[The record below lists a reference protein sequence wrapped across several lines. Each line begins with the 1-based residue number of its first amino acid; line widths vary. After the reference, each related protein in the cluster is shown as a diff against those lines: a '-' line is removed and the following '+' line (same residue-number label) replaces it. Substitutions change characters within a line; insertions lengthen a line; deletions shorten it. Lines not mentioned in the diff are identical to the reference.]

1 MGRGGKDPSVEG
13 GRVGTEPTLR
23 DSETQEGAGAAFPN
37 SAHTSEWHELASCTK
52 QNPRGKGCEGWGR
65 AQPLGQQFSNF
76 WGESELLYIL
86 QNPNQMALRGDFC
99 TFVDDH
105 STLNNMRKK

>member
-86 QNPNQMALRGDFC
+86 QKYFKEFSLYGLSILIAY
-99 TFVDDH
+99 
-105 STLNNMRKK
+105 